1 MDYQFRLQDLP
12 RGSSHACTLI
22 TLAPAD
28 TVHVAKQYSDVNG
41 ICFILDIIMSKNL
54 SLSFKPIKRD
64 LWSDLEELFGPN
76 GACGGCWCM
85 FWKLR
90 GKAFDESKGLENRQ
104 MHKSM
109 VTSGVATGLLA
120 YWQGEV
126 VGWVAV
132 EPRPAYEKL
141 AHSRALK
148 PMDEQE
154 VWSITC
160 FFVAKRFRRKGI
172 AVELIKAAVS
182 HVRKMGGRIVE
193 GYPVD
198 TMNES
203 PAPFVFTGTASA
215 FRKAGFREVARN
227 APTRP
232 IFRLVIQ

>member
-1 MDYQFRLQDLP
+1 M
-12 RGSSHACTLI
+12 T
-22 TLAPAD
+22 
-28 TVHVAKQYSDVNG
+28 
-41 ICFILDIIMSKNL
+41 KNL

-90 GKAFDESKGLENRQ
+90 GKEYEESRGMENRQ
-104 MHKSM
+104 AHKTI
-109 VTSGVATGLLA
+109 VTSGVSTGLLA
-120 YWQGEV
+120 YWHGEV

-132 EPRPAYEKL
+132 EPREAYAKL

-148 PMDEQE
+148 PVDDRQ

-160 FFVAKRFRRKGI
+160 FYVSKKFRHKGI
-172 AVELIKAAVS
+172 AVELIKAAVDHVS
-182 HVRKMGGRIVE
+182 HHGGKIVE

-198 TMNES
+198 AKENS

-215 FRKAGFREVARN
+215 FQKAGFKEVARN
-227 APTRP
+227 TLTRP
-232 IFRLVIQ
+232 IFRYEIS

>member
-1 MDYQFRLQDLP
+1 
-12 RGSSHACTLI
+12 
-22 TLAPAD
+22 
-28 TVHVAKQYSDVNG
+28 
-41 ICFILDIIMSKNL
+41 MSKNL

-90 GKAFDESKGLENRQ
+90 GKAYEESRGMENRQ
-104 MHKSM
+104 MHKTM
-109 VTSGVATGLLA
+109 VTSGVITGLLA
-120 YWQGEV
+120 YLHGEV

-132 EPRPAYEKL
+132 EPRASYDKL

-148 PMDEQE
+148 PVDNQK

-160 FFVAKRFRRKGI
+160 FFVAKKFRRKGI
-172 AVELIKAAVS
+172 AVELIKAAVDHVS
-182 HVRKMGGRIVE
+182 HRGGRIVE

-198 TMNES
+198 AKENS

-215 FRKAGFREVARN
+215 FRKAGFKEVARN
-227 APTRP
+227 TPTRP
-232 IFRLVIQ
+232 IFRYKIH